1 MTVMKRRDFLG
12 AALAAGAAACAGP
25 AGRPRASAPSG
36 PKPPHIVLILADDL
50 GYGDPSCN
58 NPESRIPMPAVNRIA
73 ARGVRFTDAHSPSAV
88 CTPTR
93 YGLLTGRYA
102 WRTWLKNGVL
112 GGYTPPLVEPDRMTT
127 ASLLKSRGYATG
139 FFGKW
144 HLGLTWTRMN
154 GSAPDWREAERLRP
168 GSSQDADPK
177 TGLNADFSK
186 PVAGGPE
193 DHGYDKACYTAAC
206 STIDGPFAF
215 IENRRTVGL
224 PTKQVSDYYDMTGG
238 EEGSPRKGWIVP
250 GHKLEE
256 VDLRFTEKAIA
267 FMEGSLR
274 ESPGKPFFVSLCL
287 SAPHTPWL
295 PPALV
300 KGKSQDGPRG
310 DLVLLADWCTGE
322 IAKALDRLGVTD
334 DTLLIFTSDN
344 GPHPGT
350 NGHRSEGSLRGLKS
364 QIWEG
369 GHRVPFVAQWPKRIP
384 AGTVSDEPICLTDML
399 ATFAAL
405 TGAALPEDAGPD
417 SYDILPALL
426 GRAGAAPIR
435 EALVSHSQ
443 NGTFA
448 IRQGAWKLIL
458 DNKTSGGWMTPA
470 GKPPAPGTPGQLY
483 NLAEDPQ
490 ERNDLWEQKPE
501 IVARLTALLERY
513 KQDGRSAPRRG

>member
-1 MTVMKRRDFLG
+1 MAAIKRREFLG
-12 AALAAGAAACAGP
+12 TLVVGAAACAGP
-25 AGRPRASAPSG
+25 LGRPRANASSP
-36 PKPPHIVLILADDL
+36 PKPPNIVLILADDL
-50 GYGDPSCN
+50 GYGDPGCN
-58 NPESRIPMPAVNRIA
+58 NPESKIPMTAVNRMA
-73 ARGVRFTDAHSPSAV
+73 VRGVRFTDAHSPSAV

-102 WRTWLKNGVL
+102 WRTWLKQGVL
-112 GGYTPPLVEPDRMTT
+112 GGYTPPLVEPDRTTT

-154 GSAPDWREAERLRP
+154 GSAPDWREAEKLRP

-177 TGLNADFSK
+177 TGMNADFTK
-186 PVAGGPE
+186 PVAGGPV
-193 DHGYDKACYTAAC
+193 DHGYDEAYFTAAC

-224 PTKQVSDYYDMTGG
+224 PTKQVSEFYDMSGG

-250 GHKLEE
+250 GFKLEE
-256 VDLRFTEKAIA
+256 VDYRFTEKAIA
-267 FMEGSLR
+267 FMER
-274 ESPGKPFFVSLCL
+274 CRRDSPGKPFFVSLCL

-295 PPALV
+295 PPAQF
-300 KGKSQDGPRG
+300 KGRSLDGPRG
-310 DLVLLADWCTGE
+310 DLVMLADWCTGE

-334 DTLLIFTSDN
+334 NTLFIFTSDN

-350 NGHRSEGSLRGLKS
+350 NGHRSEGALRGLKS

-384 AGTVSDEPICLTDML
+384 AGLVTDEPICLVDIL

-405 TGAALPEDAGPD
+405 TGAAVSDEAGPD
-417 SYDILPALL
+417 SCDISPALL
-426 GRAGAAPIR
+426 GKKGAAPIR

-448 IRQGAWKLIL
+448 IRQGGWKLIL

-483 NLAEDPQ
+483 NLAEDPREQ
-490 ERNDLWEQKPE
+490 NDLWDEKPE
-501 IVARLTALLERY
+501 IVARLTALLEKY
-513 KQDGRSAPRRG
+513 KKDGRSVPKRG